1 MKYTNII
8 KKEIK
13 VMVVVVVVL
22 LLVVL
27 GVSYALFMQV
37 TDNTNNQVVTTGSL
51 QIEYASTNGYIENDT
66 YKELLPMSNDQGLL
80 QSGYEFSVKNT
91 GSLPVA
97 YNVYLYVNEEEYNKD
112 VQAGTISGSLFDNL
126 SLIHYNLQTNDDRNT
141 DINILSEQ
149 TIKEENGITKY
160 ILHSDE
166 VSSKTNTINNHKLR
180 IWLSEDVNVAEI
192 GKYIYLKLEVTSYVK
207 GQEPSNS
214 SIIVA
219 YTYNQDSTAAN
230 YCVTGDEETCVETT
244 CYESSDANSCASGTI
259 LDYKVN
265 DTDTVRF
272 HVMYDNGNTLTMQSQ
287 KNNVYGVAWI
297 SNKDY
302 LTANTDETVC
312 NYDTCNDEG
321 PITALNAL
329 ESKTSEW
336 KHVNNQIYTMGTT
349 VFKTNAYTGC
359 SSYSSCTVNT
369 YILPERTAK
378 ARMITVQE
386 AFDLGCTQTGKS
398 CPKWMYNYL
407 DKSTSYE
414 GTKDDSTI
422 ANGSSVNSG
431 YLTMNAYLSNT
442 YKVWSVDYI
451 GYLGYRDASNSNPG
465 VRAVV
470 EIDK

>member
-13 VMVVVVVVL
+13 VMLVVVVIL
-22 LLVVL
+22 LVVVL

-126 SLIHYNLQTNDDRNT
+126 SLIHYNLQTNDDGNK

-149 TIKEENGITKY
+149 TIKEEDGIAKY

-180 IWLSEDVNVAEI
+180 IWLSEDIDVEEI

-207 GQEPSNS
+207 GQEPKT
-214 SIIVA
+214 IVAA

-230 YCVTGDEETCVETT
+230 YCVTGDEETCEETT
-244 CYESSDANSCASGTI
+244 CYKTKDANSCAAGTI
-259 LDYKVN
+259 VDYKVN
-265 DTDTVRF
+265 DDETVRF
-272 HVMYDNGNTLTMQSQ
+272 HVMYDNGTTMTMQSQ
-287 KNNVYGVAWI
+287 KNTVYNVPWI
-297 SNKDY
+297 NATDY
-302 LTANTDETVC
+302 ATANTDQTEC
-312 NYDTCNDEG
+312 AYESCSDEG
-321 PITALNAL
+321 PITILNAL
-329 ESKTSEW
+329 ETKTSGW
-336 KHVNNQIYTMGTT
+336 SNVNEQTYTLGTT
-349 VFKTNAYTGC
+349 TFKTNAYTGC
-359 SSYSSCTVNT
+359 SSFSSCAANT
-369 YILPERTAK
+369 YTLEERTVK

-386 AFDLGCTQTGKS
+386 AADLGCTQTEKS
-398 CPKWMYNYL
+398 CPIWVYNFLSTSINNGGTKNDNTTENGGSYNYGYWTMNVRASNATWYVTYVGRL
-407 DKSTSYE
+407 ISY
-414 GTKDDSTI
+414 I
-422 ANGSSVNSG
+422 PYSVN
-431 YLTMNAYLSNT
+431 
-442 YKVWSVDYI
+442 I
-451 GYLGYRDASNSNPG
+451 GA
-465 VRAVV
+465 RAVV
-470 EIDK
+470 EINK

>member
-13 VMVVVVVVL
+13 VMLVVVVIL
-22 LLVVL
+22 LVVVL

-126 SLIHYNLQTNDDRNT
+126 SLIHYNLQTNDDGNK

-149 TIKEENGITKY
+149 TIKEEDGIAKY

-180 IWLSEDVNVAEI
+180 IWLSEDIDVAEI

-207 GQEPSNS
+207 GQEPKT
-214 SIIVA
+214 IVAA

-230 YCVTGDEETCVETT
+230 YCVTGDEETCEKTDCYETT
-244 CYESSDANSCASGTI
+244 NANSCAAGTI
-259 LDYKVN
+259 IDYKVN
-265 DTDTVRF
+265 DDETVRF
-272 HVMYDNGNTLTMQSQ
+272 HVMYDNGKTMTMQSQ
-287 KNNVYGVAWI
+287 KNIVYNVPWI
-297 SNKDY
+297 NAEDY
-302 LTANTDETVC
+302 ATANTDETSC
-312 NYDTCNDEG
+312 SNTSCNDEG
-321 PITALNAL
+321 PITILNTL
-329 ESKTSEW
+329 ESKTSNW
-336 KHVNNQIYTMGTT
+336 KNVNTQTYTMGTT
-349 VFKTNAYTGC
+349 IFKTNAYTEC
-359 SSYSSCTVNT
+359 SSYSSCTVNAYT
-369 YILPERTAK
+369 LPERSINV
-378 ARMITVQE
+378 RMITLQE
-386 AFDLGCTQTGKS
+386 AVDLGCTNTSKS
-398 CPKWMYNYL
+398 CPIWMYNYL
-407 DKSTSYE
+407 SDSTSYG
-414 GTKDDSTI
+414 GT
-422 ANGSSVNSG
+422 ANDTAGSAQNLG
-431 YLTMNAYLSNT
+431 YWAMNAYYNHISAYRVNYSGYVGSSHANIT
-442 YKVWSVDYI
+442 YY
-451 GYLGYRDASNSNPG
+451 GT
-465 VRAVV
+465 RAVV
-470 EIDK
+470 EINK